1 MSGRTTT
8 KSQRID
14 LRASEGQALVL
25 RQAASLTE
33 TTMTDFILESAV
45 ERAEKVV
52 ADRRWFVANQAHWDE
67 FQRLLDEPL
76 PSTAKFERL
85 AARPSPF
92 ST

>member
-8 KSQRID
+8 KSQRIEV
-14 LRASEGQALVL
+14 RASEGQASVL

-52 ADRRWFVANQAHWDE
+52 ADRRWFVADQAQWDE

-85 AARPSPF
+85 AARPNPF
-92 ST
+92 SA